1 MAEVVAL
8 GEVLIDFAQ
17 KSKDVEGYPTMAA
30 HAGGIKSHF
39 LSSYSLFTSPYIFTY
54 CTLMEE

>member
-30 HAGGIKSHF
+30 HAGGAPANF
-39 LSSYSLFTSPYIFTY
+39 LAALRNLGHSTAILG
-54 CTLMEE
+54 

>member
-30 HAGGIKSHF
+30 HAGGAPANFLVISGTARRYSEKSAWMP
-39 LSSYSLFTSPYIFTY
+39 SA
-54 CTLMEE
+54 